1 MNRDDVSRCPV
12 CESSEVLDLLRIDQV
27 PVYCN
32 VLWPDKQQAL
42 AAACGEMALGFCTEC
57 AHLFNTAFDQR
68 LTDYTAAYDNSL
80 HYSPRFNQYAEQLAA
95 SLVQRHALHG
105 KRIVEIGCGK
115 GDFLRMLS
123 VTWGNQGFGFDR
135 SFEPGRADTP
145 TGDNIQYF
153 QDFYNAEYARLCNP
167 DFLCCRHVLEH
178 IEEPLDFLRSLR
190 GSLDGRT
197 DVSFYCEVPNGL
209 FTLKD
214 LGIWDLIYE
223 HCGYFSLNSL
233 SRAFSSSGFDVVAA
247 DESFGGQ
254 FIWVEARPADESGQR
269 GTATRL
275 TAEHVRQYA
284 DSFASQYRATV
295 DAWRDRLS
303 RFSEEGRRAVVWGA
317 GSKGVT
323 FLNIA
328 GIDAG
333 IDFVVD
339 VNPHKQ
345 GRYIAGTGQQV
356 VSPEAL
362 RGVGATDVIVM
373 NPMYLDEVT
382 AAVLAMG
389 LDLQVV
395 SVQ

>member
-42 AAACGEMALGFCTEC
+42 AAACGEMALGFCTDC

-123 VTWGNQGFGFDR
+123 VTWGNRGFGFDR

-178 IEEPLDFLRSLR
+178 IEEPLNFLRSLR
-190 GSLDGRT
+190 GSLEGRT

-214 LGIWDLIYE
+214 LGIWDLVYE

-254 FIWVEARPADESGQR
+254 FIWVEARLADESSQR

-275 TAEHVRQYA
+275 AAEPVRQYA

>member
-1 MNRDDVSRCPV
+1 VDRNDARHCPV
-12 CESSEVLDLLRIDQV
+12 CGGSEVLDLLRIDQV

-32 VLWPDKQQAL
+32 VLWSDKQQAF
-42 AAACGEMALGFCTEC
+42 AAACGEMALGFCTDC

-80 HYSPRFNQYAEQLAA
+80 HYSPRFNQYAKQLADR
-95 SLVQRHALHG
+95 LVQRHSLHG

-123 VTWGNQGFGFDR
+123 GKRGNRGFGFDR
-135 SFEPGRADTP
+135 SFEPERADLP
-145 TGDNIQYF
+145 TGDDIEYF
-153 QDFYNAEYARLCNP
+153 QDFYNADYARLCNP

-178 IEEPLDFLRSLR
+178 IEEPLNFLRSLR
-190 GSLDGRT
+190 NSLDTRT
-197 DVSFYCEVPNGL
+197 DVTFYCEVPNGL

-223 HCGYFSLNSL
+223 HCGYFSLSSL
-233 SRAFSSSGFDVVAA
+233 SQAFFAAGFDVVAA

-254 FIWVEARPADESGQR
+254 FIWVEARPADGLGRPDSTTLPAAQK
-269 GTATRL
+269 
-275 TAEHVRQYA
+275 VWQYA

-295 DAWRDRLS
+295 NAWRDRLS
-303 RFSEEGRRAVVWGA
+303 QFANEGRRVVVWGA

-345 GRYIAGTGQQV
+345 GRYIAGTGQQG
-356 VSPEAL
+356 VSPESL
-362 RGVGATDVIVM
+362 RDIGATDVIVM

-382 AAVLAMG
+382 AAVRAMG
-389 LDLQVV
+389 LDLRVEC
-395 SVQ
+395 VQ